1 MHVSVFF
8 HVVVVCSGS
17 ALEPGYPWRV
27 ERGGREGRESR
38 GKVWGPSA
46 MWAHSTPLRL
56 RA

>member
-1 MHVSVFF
+1 VHVSVFF

-46 MWAHSTPLRL
+46 MWAHSTPLR
-56 RA
+56 